1 MEDEYELNYLKIN
14 CNNDAKLTAPEDY
27 ELEMFDLITI
37 IPPDAEEKGKI
48 DGVLLKYYKK
58 FIPPL
63 QDLLKTNID
72 LGKQFQKNFHFDKK
86 NTALYESVNRI
97 LSTDFKGKF
106 IFNKINVQD
115 VSIILSSAFSETK
128 KYKISNFAE
137 FNQALKKI
145 DFQKYK
151 FDKLY
156 LNNEFV
162 KNRSNTLN
170 QTRSIRSNSSN
181 SSITPNTPIKML
193 YDENIEIED
202 TLLYNKKK
210 NFNNQYG
217 ISFIDNNYKNI
228 ICSSDLTDDYIYDEE
243 LVAKKV
249 LTKDCFSF
257 QKNNKEDSE
266 LPIELIILLYKLKD
280 VNTLIYQINNVDEQ
294 FVKMAIYILINI
306 QWLFMHD
313 IEEIKYD
320 IGNEELQKGI
330 FDVYN
335 ERVTE
340 LYYLFNKEKNSLY
353 YNGSYKARTVN
364 LWEPEGD
371 IIFVNRNEDDEDKIN
386 EYIYS
391 NQVNK
396 EECTYDNHLCNIYNE
411 YGKLSNLKYIRPIEY
426 TIKNKNNRNNIRIDS
441 WVDADNSFFLEQR
454 SERESIYLI
463 SNNNFNSRSSISF
476 QNPNVQNSN
485 NNNVEKTTPGLLK
498 EYVKKQIYPFQ
509 MITIYSYFFIKEFK
523 KLKRLCLF
531 FNTSFSYEIQ
541 LMLRV
546 LDIAYDRFHFLMF
559 LNCINS
565 LTEADFSFNALDS
578 KSFETILGIINK
590 NLNLSKLRLSLFTP
604 EINYC
609 DNSLFK
615 IWSSKKQSIRKL
627 FAEQKESLKFS
638 NKGEK
643 KNEINYFTLHHNK
656 FLESF
661 EKNIRSFFNLLRF
674 IILNSLEELT
684 FRFDIPI
691 SILNSEKYIIL
702 LIKFII
708 NILIMITFQENKIKT
723 LKLIAPELPLDSY
736 KTPYISQLFNEIL
749 LEREQMDTEW
759 NEKLKNEKK
768 RKEKI
773 RIKEKERT
781 LKEQREKENELK
793 EKKARKGKLENISSS
808 ISSKD
813 LSNIMKEP
821 EIDESLTV
829 DVDDNLEQFDFSK
842 RFKSVF
848 QKTTPSYMKE
858 EVRRNSSVASDK
870 LDEQRR
876 QLNTNDTLEHL
887 TLQFKIY
894 NLPKIF
900 NILLM
905 NNLKG
910 LKYINIG
917 YLDEISFISFVD
929 DYKNNA
935 NKLASLTTLKI
946 SIGISVFSYSKLE
959 KHVIEYINVNSP
971 ILEEKFLFSD
981 LQINLEEQMENLVD
995 LVYFKAVVP
1004 KLVIQ
1009 IGNNIDNVILLSKV
1023 INHRISK
1030 RKTEMNAL
1038 LMIMDLPQYK
1048 KLCTGEIIKSIAG
1061 FYAKKENRAILCKE
1075 NPNNSK

>member
-1 MEDEYELNYLKIN
+1 MKI
-14 CNNDAKLTAPEDY
+14 LY
-27 ELEMFDLITI
+27 YIT
-37 IPPDAEEKGKI
+37 
-48 DGVLLKYYKK
+48 
-58 FIPPL
+58 
-63 QDLLKTNID
+63 
-72 LGKQFQKNFHFDKK
+72 
-86 NTALYESVNRI
+86 
-97 LSTDFKGKF
+97 
-106 IFNKINVQD
+106 
-115 VSIILSSAFSETK
+115 
-128 KYKISNFAE
+128 
-137 FNQALKKI
+137 
-145 DFQKYK
+145 
-151 FDKLY
+151 
-156 LNNEFV
+156 
-162 KNRSNTLN
+162 
-170 QTRSIRSNSSN
+170 
-181 SSITPNTPIKML
+181 
-193 YDENIEIED
+193 
-202 TLLYNKKK
+202 KKK

-523 KLKRLCLF
+523 KLKKLCLF

>member
-14 CNNDAKLTAPEDY
+14 CNNNVKLTAAEDY

-48 DGVLLKYYKK
+48 DGVLLKYYKR

-86 NTALYESVNRI
+86 NTALNESVNRI

-115 VSIILSSAFSETK
+115 VSIILSSAFSETR

-137 FNQALKKI
+137 FNQAVKKI

-156 LNNEFV
+156 LNTEFV

-170 QTRSIRSNSSN
+170 QNRSVRSNSSN
-181 SSITPNTPIKML
+181 SSITPIKVL
-193 YDENIEIED
+193 YEENIEIED
-202 TLLYNKKK
+202 YLLYNKKK
-210 NFNNQYG
+210 KFNNPYG

-228 ICSSDLTDDYIYDEE
+228 ICSSDLTDDYIYDEDI
-243 LVAKKV
+243 VARKV

-280 VNTLIYQINNVDEQ
+280 VKTLIYQINNVDEQ
-294 FVKMAIYILINI
+294 FIKMAIYILINI

-320 IGNEELQKGI
+320 LGNEELQKGI
-330 FDVYN
+330 FDVFS
-335 ERVTE
+335 ERVGE
-340 LYYLFNKEKNSLY
+340 LYYLFNKENNSLY
-353 YNGSYKARTVN
+353 YNGSYKARTIN

-371 IIFVNRNEDDEDKIN
+371 IIFVNRNEDDEDIIN

-391 NQVNK
+391 NQVNI
-396 EECTYDNHLCNIYNE
+396 EECTFDNHLCNIYNE

-426 TIKNKNNRNNIRIDS
+426 TIKNKNNQNNIRIDS
-441 WVDADNSFFLEQR
+441 WVDPDNSLFLEQR
-454 SERESIYLI
+454 SERESIYLP
-463 SNNNFNSRSSISF
+463 SNGFNSRSSISY
-476 QNPNVQNSN
+476 QNPNSQNSN

-523 KLKRLCLF
+523 KLKKLCLY

-615 IWSSKKQSIRKL
+615 IWSSKKLSIRKL
-627 FAEQKESLKFS
+627 FSEQKESLKFS

-643 KNEINYFTLHHNK
+643 NNEINYFTLHHNK
-656 FLESF
+656 FLELF

-723 LKLIAPELPLDSY
+723 LKLISPELPLDSH

-759 NEKLKNEKK
+759 NEKLKSEKK

-793 EKKARKGKLENISSS
+793 EKIARKGKLEYISSS

-821 EIDESLTV
+821 ELDESLTI

-858 EVRRNSSVASDK
+858 EVRRNSSVASDR

-876 QLNTNDTLEHL
+876 QLNTNISLEYL
-887 TLQFKIY
+887 TIQFKIY

-917 YLDEISFISFVD
+917 YLDEITFISFVD
-929 DYKNNA
+929 DYKKNA

-959 KHVIEYINVNSP
+959 KYVIEYINVNSP

-1009 IGNNIDNVILLSKV
+1009 IGNNIENVLLLSKV

-1048 KLCTGEIIKSIAG
+1048 KLYTGEIIKSIVS
-1061 FYAKKENRAILCKE
+1061 FYAKKENRAIICKE